1 MLNRRPSRA
10 RGVRQVSGENVG
22 SKDGKSMTMLQ
33 DLVPGCNWIT
43 GKTVML
49 DEIINYVQSLQ
60 RQVDFLSMLVLLYPQ
75 RVLNFH
81 TTLCFFFFEVVL
93 LGSSQEIFCVL
104 LVDVSTSSEDRNLR
118 LLCSHAINDIQDAS
132 VGLGLQVITLQ
143 FKEGTEYNF
152 ITGSIEK
159 TTVLLKIMDSQA
171 MEPIC
176 SFRENIQMEMF
187 EKEIRGGL

>member
-75 RVLNFH
+75 S
-81 TTLCFFFFEVVL
+81 EVVL

-143 FKEGTEYNF
+143 FKEVTEYNF

-171 MEPIC
+171 MEPIF
-176 SFRENIQMEMF
+176 SEQHSS
-187 EKEIRGGL
+187 